1 MHFEPWTHHGKVTL
15 PLHTTLA
22 ITKGAGTLQAVAT
35 AFAAIEWDM
44 IVGPGDAACKAG
56 ANVLAQLFDSQHVVH
71 VNFQWAA
78 HEIRQRGRQS
88 QVVVTARE
96 KEEKGICSRWATD
109 YK

>member
-1 MHFEPWTHHGKVTL
+1 MHTA
-15 PLHTTLA
+15 LA

-35 AFAAIEWDM
+35 AFAAVERDM
-44 IVGPGDAACKAG
+44 IIGPGDAACKAG

-78 HEIRQRGRQS
+78 HEIGQRGRQA

-96 KEEKGICSRWATD
+96 KEAKGMDEQLITNNGNI
-109 YK
+109 